1 MSTKGAVDCV
11 VDAQNAFNQFD
22 LSGVLSSLKE
32 LETHLACQICHK
44 IPEENTTSTPGSHLN
59 HITGA
64 PILPTQRRL
73 TRQFG
78 QCQQNLAG
86 LCGRLVKLTQS

>member
-32 LETHLACQICHK
+32 LETHLACEICHK

-64 PILPTQRRL
+64 PFSLLRKRRL
-73 TRQFG
+73 TEFG
-78 QCQQNLAG
+78 QY
-86 LCGRLVKLTQS
+86 